1 MPHRR
6 RIVTA
11 AAVILGLWLVL
22 EIGLRIYVE
31 YPLPT
36 DFYGS
41 ITQDRIGAYQQ
52 AYGVRTAAGPG
63 WIHLGWVADPA
74 REHYRIERKI
84 SRGWSEIGHT
94 RFGSYLIRGQGGLFR
109 VTAVTRQE
117 EHLLNEVQAQP
128 LAGISPVSV
137 PAIAGPWR
145 TLFRPHTY
153 GNYLND
159 HTVFRDATGAWRVV
173 GITSATDGD
182 FNAEKY
188 FAVGTSPDF
197 PPREPMREEAP
208 VADFGALAWAPH
220 AVTEQDTYYLFWSPH
235 RLERLTSPDGITWKN
250 PTTVIR
256 APYHKFFRDAMIL
269 KVADGQWLLYTTARG
284 RFFSQV
290 DLYQSFDL
298 TGWQYIG
305 TALRTGLGSER
316 NSPFASTESP
326 FVINY
331 RGHYYLSVTYNN
343 NTTAWNGLLLPF
355 KIWLDRPS
363 YNDTRIFH
371 SDNPYDFGTYRGRK
385 QAPSLL
391 TELKAHAPEYVYVPA
406 HDTWYITTAGWP
418 WIATLTK
425 GEVAVAPLQWRRK

>member
-1 MPHRR
+1 MTLKRR
-6 RIVTA
+6 FVTA

-41 ITQDRIGAYQQ
+41 ITRDRIGAYQQ
-52 AYGVRTAAGPG
+52 TYGVRTVAGPG
-63 WIHLGWVADPA
+63 WIHLGWVADPE
-74 REHYRIERKI
+74 REDYRITIKTGN
-84 SRGWSEIGHT
+84 GWREIGHT
-94 RFGSYLIRGQGGLFR
+94 RFGSFLVRDQGGFFR
-109 VTAVTRQE
+109 VTAVTKRAE
-117 EHLLNEVQAQP
+117 RLLGEVQAHP
-128 LAGISPVSV
+128 LAGTSPVTV
-137 PAIAGPWR
+137 PTIAGPWR
-145 TLFRPHTY
+145 TLFRPHVHGY
-153 GNYLND
+153 YLND
-159 HTVFRDATGAWRVV
+159 HTVFRDATGAWRVA

-197 PPREPMREEAP
+197 PPHEPMREETP
-208 VADFGALAWAPH
+208 IADFGALAWAPH
-220 AVTEQDTYYLFWSPH
+220 AITERGTYYLFWSPH
-235 RLERLTSPDGITWKN
+235 RLERLTSSDGIAWGN
-250 PTTVIR
+250 HTTVIR

-316 NSPFASTESP
+316 NSPFASAESP

-343 NTTAWNGLLLPF
+343 DTAAINGILLPF

-371 SDNPYDFGTYRGRK
+371 SDNPYDFGSYRGRN
-385 QAPSLL
+385 QTPSLL
-391 TELKAHAPEYVYVPA
+391 TELKAHAPEYVFVPE
-406 HDTWYITTAGWP
+406 HDAWYITTAGWP
-418 WIATLTK
+418 WIATLTR
-425 GEVAVAPLQWRRK
+425 GEVAVAPLQWRQK